1 MKIAATETAQ
11 GRLKTRETKQEFEKK
26 TQGNGRSTPRRESH
40 TASSGSIA
48 TRLTKHSDDKKL
60 SPRKKPV
67 LDRSTSESLL
77 NAKAGRVLGI
87 GAEGTPF
94 PRTVKTGTLT
104 TKEKLDM
111 SDAFAARVFREA
123 DLDKS
128 GTLTKREIENYFE
141 CHPIEQA
148 QILCKEFWDKEGVF
162 TWVLFWD
169 KCAAASASR
178 LPGRS
183 QPRTRASHQLDEI
196 TPYMFQHGVEV
207 SG

>member
-1 MKIAATETAQ
+1 MQIVATETAEE
-11 GRLKTRETKQEFEKK
+11 RLKKRETKQEFEKK
-26 TQGNGRSTPRRESH
+26 RKGNGRSTPRRESH

-60 SPRKKPV
+60 SPRKTPV

-104 TKEKLDM
+104 TKERLDM

-123 DLDKS
+123 DLNQS
-128 GTLTKREIENYFE
+128 GTLTKRDIENYFE
-141 CHPIEQA
+141 AHPIEQA
-148 QILCKEFWDKEGVF
+148 QILSKEFWDTDGVF
-162 TWVLFWD
+162 TWLLFFD
-169 KCAAASASR
+169 KCAAAGASR

-183 QPRTRASHQLDEI
+183 QPRTRGSHQLDEF
-196 TPYMFQHGVEV
+196 TPYMFQHGVDV